1 MKKAFTLV
9 EVVLALGIISFA
21 LLAVVGLLPIGLKSV
36 KNANENAGA
45 ANVLQ
50 AIAASV
56 RSATTTNSTTFSSRF
71 AGQDISYSIGG
82 PIPPGLEWPDL
93 TLEGIRE
100 VNTSS
105 PRRLSAR
112 LDIYPSAS
120 LIIPSRGVV
129 SVAWSAQA
137 VPVWDANT
145 QRWTKAEG
153 SITSGIQFLPKQ

>member
-21 LLAVVGLLPIGLKSV
+21 LLAVVGLLPVGLKSI

-56 RSATTTNSTTFSSRF
+56 RSATTTDFTLYNFNFVGTN
-71 AGQDISYSIGG
+71 SYSIGG
-82 PIPPGLEWPDL
+82 PTRNFAWEDL

-100 VNTSS
+100 VNASS

-137 VPVWDANT
+137 VPVWDTGT

>member
-21 LLAVVGLLPIGLKSV
+21 LLAVVGLLPVGLKSI

-56 RSATTTNSTTFSSRF
+56 RSATTTNFTTFSSRF

-82 PIPPGLEWPDL
+82 PTPPGLEWPDL

-100 VNTSS
+100 VNASS

-137 VPVWDANT
+137 VPVWDTGT